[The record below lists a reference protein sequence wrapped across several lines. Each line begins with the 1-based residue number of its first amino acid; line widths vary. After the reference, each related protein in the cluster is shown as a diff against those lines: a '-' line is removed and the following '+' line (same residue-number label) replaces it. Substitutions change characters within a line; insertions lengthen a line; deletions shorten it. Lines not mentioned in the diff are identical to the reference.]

1 MINGFTKRV
10 KLDFA
15 VSPLRSWRLGGKSV
29 LYCGFLGSLRFRFYQ
44 LHERQRDNGLLF
56 GGLLTEVVLDADQLG
71 RVVVQLDDGDDFF
84 NGLAI
89 GG

>member
-1 MINGFTKRV
+1 MKLRV
-10 KLDFA
+10 MARLLEIQRVLVRHGLDDFVRA
-15 VSPLRSWRLGGKSV
+15 THLYRPLR
-29 LYCGFLGSLRFRFYQ
+29 FLFYQ

-56 GGLLTEVVLDADQLG
+56 GSLFTEVVLDADQLG